1 MAKKVANLGMPIGI
15 SNLGL
20 PYPVLYDP
28 HYPVLINRPPVTF
41 ISGSPGS
48 GKTFAALLMATQS
61 SICGKVTFV
70 LDPKGDFVSLKS
82 LQEQGIIGHANIW
95 SIIDPIT
102 GNISQENHGIL
113 DPTRLGSNP
122 KDNAAMTIDVIQNLV
137 SDISPKQN
145 AVLRPI
151 VSDVTE
157 KQDSGG
163 FIDVV
168 NQLNRH
174 KDDEVRSLGQ
184 ELGMIL
190 NLPISQLL
198 VKPRYT
204 QKKVTN
210 TEDLLS
216 SSKGGLTVV
225 SLFGLELPNEGKD
238 PSSYTA
244 KEKVSVVIMSL
255 LANQVLEI
263 MKTINKGIQKTLIVD
278 EAWSIM
284 GNENGSNMIQNVALL
299 GRSINMAAI
308 LISQSPSHL
317 ITKSGKDLNN
327 TISVRLAF
335 RNDSDKDNS
344 ITAKDMKLP
353 EASGWDEVLSTL
365 ETGQCLMQDANKR
378 NGIVHIAVPDV
389 FARAFDTNPMKYIK
403 NQAG

>member
-1 MAKKVANLGMPIGI
+1 MSKKVINLGMPIGI
-15 SNLGL
+15 SGLGL

-28 HYPVLINRPPVTF
+28 HYPILINRPPVTF

-70 LDPKGDFVSLKS
+70 LDPKGDFVSLKA
-82 LQEQGIIGHANIW
+82 LQEQGIIGHTNIW
-95 SIIDPIT
+95 SIIDPST
-102 GNISQENHGIL
+102 GNVSQENHGIL
-113 DPTRLGSNP
+113 DPTKLGDNP
-122 KDNAAMTIDVIQNLV
+122 KDNAAMTIDVIQSLV
-137 SDISPKQN
+137 SNISPKQN
-145 AVLRPI
+145 AILRPI

-157 KQDSGG
+157 KQNSNG

-168 NQLNRH
+168 SQLNRH

-198 VKPRYT
+198 VKPRYSQRRT
-204 QKKVTN
+204 IS

-216 SSKGGLTVV
+216 NTKGGLTVV
-225 SLFGLELPNEGKD
+225 SLFGLDLPNESKD
-238 PSSYTA
+238 PKSYTA

-255 LANQVLEI
+255 LANQVLD
-263 MKTINKGIQKTLIVD
+263 MMRTLKKGIQKTLIID

-284 GNENGSNMIQNVALL
+284 GNENGANMIQNVALL

-317 ITKSGKDLNN
+317 ITKTGKDLNN

-335 RNDSDKDNS
+335 RNDSDQDN
-344 ITAKDMKLP
+344 ITTTKDMKLP
-353 EASGWDEVLSTL
+353 EASGWDEVLSIL
-365 ETGQCLMQDANKR
+365 NTGQCLMQDANKR

-389 FARAFDTNPMKYIK
+389 FAKAFDTNPMKFIK
-403 NQAG
+403 S